1 MQIAACARG
10 GLLPLEARG
19 SSDHNIHT
27 LRTRTY
33 NVVSKRGRR
42 IKEEEE
48 EEEKEYETKK
58 EIEGLEEQ
66 KEEVE

>member
-1 MQIAACARG
+1 MVVYFRSRHAVH
-10 GLLPLEARG
+10 PTT
-19 SSDHNIHT
+19 NIHR

-48 EEEKEYETKK
+48 EEYETKK

>member
-1 MQIAACARG
+1 MVVYFRSRHAVH
-10 GLLPLEARG
+10 PTT
-19 SSDHNIHT
+19 NIHT

-48 EEEKEYETKK
+48 EEEYETKK

>member
-1 MQIAACARG
+1 MVVYFRSRHAVH
-10 GLLPLEARG
+10 PTT
-19 SSDHNIHT
+19 NIHR

-48 EEEKEYETKK
+48 EEKYETKK

-66 KEEVE
+66 KEKVE

>member
-1 MQIAACARG
+1 MHVVVYFRSRHAVH
-10 GLLPLEARG
+10 PTT
-19 SSDHNIHT
+19 NIHR

-48 EEEKEYETKK
+48 EEEYETKK
-58 EIEGLEEQ
+58 EVEGLEEQ

>member
-1 MQIAACARG
+1 MHVVVYFRSRHAVH
-10 GLLPLEARG
+10 PTT
-19 SSDHNIHT
+19 NIHRF
-27 LRTRTY
+27 RTRTY

-48 EEEKEYETKK
+48 EEEYETKK
-58 EIEGLEEQ
+58 EVEGLEEQ

>member
-1 MQIAACARG
+1 MVVYFRSRHAVH
-10 GLLPLEARG
+10 PTT
-19 SSDHNIHT
+19 NIHR

-48 EEEKEYETKK
+48 EEEEYETKK

>member
-1 MQIAACARG
+1 MVVYFRSRHAVH
-10 GLLPLEARG
+10 PTT
-19 SSDHNIHT
+19 NIHR

-48 EEEKEYETKK
+48 EEEYETKK

-66 KEEVE
+66 KEKVE